1 MTKMHNGSRQNTN
14 GQHVQLLS
22 MARKKIY
29 MYLEILRNE
38 RRVACFVGW
47 SSLLYWC
54 EKEKMTKRGD
64 TEKEK
69 SFRVFAEPSSFQ
81 FGRFLKVPFFS
92 YLFGIIWFRKTCF
105 VFTF

>member
-38 RRVACFVGW
+38 RRVACFVG
-47 SSLLYWC
+47 
-54 EKEKMTKRGD
+54 
-64 TEKEK
+64 
-69 SFRVFAEPSSFQ
+69 
-81 FGRFLKVPFFS
+81 
-92 YLFGIIWFRKTCF
+92 
-105 VFTF
+105 